1 MGSDETTPPD
11 AVTVVAREARS
22 WASPLPPSI
31 ARRQA
36 SGEPVAPPVQ
46 RGGSLGATLDAA
58 AGRPSGF
65 DYLRITLAVSVVAWH
80 TVAALHGKGAETAFW
95 TGPFRPLIYA
105 ILPMFFA
112 LSGFLVAGSLER
124 NDIVSFLTLRGM
136 RIFPALAGEVVISAL
151 IIGPLL
157 TVLPLADYFSN
168 PLLYQYFLNITGW
181 IHYYLPGVFLHM
193 PGTTRVN
200 IQLWTVPYEEQA
212 YVLIA
217 ALALLTVH
225 RRPRLFFTAI
235 FAIMLL
241 FVGREFARHTVT
253 FDAGPNG
260 RMLFLA
266 FLFGTSLYL
275 LRKKTPHSPWLFAL
289 AAAAAWT
296 ALSFPQT
303 TYLAMLPMA
312 YVTVYLGL
320 LNPGKIFLV
329 RGADYSYGIYL
340 YGFPMQQVVAQLFPG
355 LRVGWFHFPV
365 SLAATCVCAVL
376 SWRLLESRVMAQKP
390 RVTQAIAA
398 MRARIGRGAA
408 PRPAAGLPMYAARG
422 EAAVSL
428 ELQAAEGLEDQY
440 DVGQDADDDRGGQR
454 ALPVIAGVVGDGAAD
469 GGR

>member
-1 MGSDETTPPD
+1 MGSPDKTPD
-11 AVTVVAREARS
+11 LVTPEARS
-22 WASPLPPSI
+22 WASARHPAAARPGLSRATVPPLPQP
-31 ARRQA
+31 A
-36 SGEPVAPPVQ
+36 
-46 RGGSLGATLDAA
+46 GSLGAALDAA

-80 TVAALHGKGAETAFW
+80 TVAALHGKGAETVFW
-95 TGPFRPLIYA
+95 AGPFRPLIYA

-124 NDIVSFLTLRGM
+124 NDIASFLTLRGM

-151 IIGPLL
+151 VIGPLL
-157 TVLPLADYFSN
+157 TVVSLHDYFAS
-168 PLLYQYFLNITGW
+168 PMLHRYFLNSIGW
-181 IHYYLPGVFLHM
+181 IHYNLPGVFLHM

-217 ALALLTVH
+217 VLTLLTIH
-225 RRPRLFFTAI
+225 RRPGVFFAAI
-235 FAIMLL
+235 FAIMLAFL
-241 FVGREFARHTVT
+241 GRDLLRPGAG

-260 RMLFLA
+260 RMLALA

-275 LRKKTPHSPWLFAL
+275 LRRRTPHRRWLFA
-289 AAAAAWT
+289 AAMGAAWA

-320 LNPGKIFLV
+320 LNPAKIFLV

-376 SWRLLESRVMAQKP
+376 SWRLLESRVLAQKGH
-390 RVTQAIAA
+390 VLGAIAA
-398 MRARIGRGAA
+398 LRAWIARRGA
-408 PRPAAGLPMYAARG
+408 PRPAAAERSMYAVATG
-422 EAAVSL
+422 PGGAL
-428 ELQAAEGLEDQY
+428 ELQPAEWLEDE
-440 DVGQDADDDRGGQR
+440 DDIGQHADDDRRRQGPL
-454 ALPVIAGVVGDGAAD
+454 AVVPGVVGDGAAD